1 MNARVNL
8 QTQPDAPVP
17 LQAQRSCVRYEAQT
31 ELGTWRLRLALDDA
45 HGASHSAAVAAQA
58 LLRAED
64 LLLALDTWC
73 VHAGLS
79 TLAWTWPA
87 IAERQ
92 SDVGDHG
99 RAARARWL
107 GDATGI
113 TFGAPWAALRRL
125 GAPPP
130 DLQAAL
136 RWDEAWAAC
145 VLDRLTLDAESEAGL
160 EPGGAVLIAPS
171 LGAPWRGALRGAGE
185 ADDAGLVLDL
195 AAAEGGV
202 AIVATPVHSAERRI
216 DRRRLG
222 DPQPAPRARVR
233 AGAVRM
239 GATRGAVAA
248 GAVHRIGTGALRR
261 RVGPS
266 PHHARAADAV
276 GPGRC
281 DAVGSV
287 VHGSLDVLARVG
299 PADGDPS
306 GAGAVR
312 CGDGDVVH
320 QDRGCAEPA
329 SQRAGPATGAAER
342 GAQRPGAGADGLRD
356 VPGGPGDAGK
366 DGHRRAFQRHAKHL
380 QGSRCGEGA
389 AARLPLQAQPRPR
402 ARLLPE
408 DREARAEGRRS
419 RQAQRARFPGGGAGL
434 HRHRTRACLR
444 DRLPDLPA
452 LSRHR
457 PRDRQHPDGAGHDDV
472 VAHHDFDCPSSC
484 CCSCWSTAGSS

>member
-73 VHAGLS
+73 VHAGLG

-136 RWDEAWAAC
+136 RWDVAWAAC

-202 AIVATPVHSAERRI
+202 AIVATPVHSADVGSIAAGWEIRSLHPVRVSVPV
-216 DRRRLG
+216 LCG
-222 DPQPAPRARVR
+222 WAPPEAPWPRALF
-233 AGAVRM
+233 
-239 GATRGAVAA
+239 TE
-248 GAVHRIGTGALRR
+248 LE
-261 RVGPS
+261 
-266 PHHARAADAV
+266 
-276 GPGRC
+276 
-281 DAVGSV
+281 
-287 VHGSLDVLARVG
+287 LAR
-299 PADGDPS
+299 
-306 GAGAVR
+306 
-312 CGDGDVVH
+312 C
-320 QDRGCAEPA
+320 
-329 SQRAGPATGAAER
+329 
-342 GAQRPGAGADGLRD
+342 
-356 VPGGPGDAGK
+356 
-366 DGHRRAFQRHAKHL
+366 
-380 QGSRCGEGA
+380 
-389 AARLPLQAQPRPR
+389 
-402 ARLLPE
+402 
-408 DREARAEGRRS
+408 
-419 RQAQRARFPGGGAGL
+419 GAGL
-434 HRHRTRACLR
+434 APRPTMPG
-444 DRLPDLPA
+444 RLMPWG
-452 LSRHR
+452 R
-457 PRDRQHPDGAGHDDV
+457 G
-472 VAHHDFDCPSSC
+472 VAMLL
-484 CCSCWSTAGSS
+484 GQ